1 MKKVTLLILNLVFC
15 FTLFAQINID
25 WQSNVGGSGADEMR
39 TVLGTSD
46 GGVLAGGVSASGISG
61 NKSVSSYGDNDY
73 WVVKYNN
80 AGGIEWQRAYGGSAG
95 DFLTAMVETNDGGYL
110 LGGSSSSGISGIKTE
125 INLGVTDYWL
135 VRIDSIGN
143 IVWQNTIGG
152 SSSDAITHLAN
163 TPDGGFIVTGYSFS
177 NISGDKTEN
186 GHNFSADYWILKI
199 DSLGAI
205 QWQNTIGGNGSDLP
219 LSAYSNADGT
229 CIVAGYSSSG
239 ATGDKTEANLG
250 GFDFWILK
258 LSAAGGVLWQNTI
271 GGNNSDI
278 PNSVVPAI
286 DGGIIIGGY
295 SSSGISGDKTE
306 ALIGITDYWLL
317 KLNTAGTIVWQNT
330 IGGTADDYLFSVVP
344 NIAANKYFLFGY
356 SYSGIGGDKTEAGD
370 PTANYWMLET
380 NLSGTI
386 LGQETIQATGYDFGY
401 AASICV
407 DGDYVVGGK
416 SNSGIGGDKTENNNG
431 DFDFWLVK
439 MTTCE
444 ATTEVCNT
452 LDDDCDGLIDE
463 GVKSIFYGDSD
474 GDGFGVPEIT
484 ILACSAPEGYADI
497 IGDCYD
503 ANPAIYPGN
512 TEICNGFDDNCTGS
526 VDEGLLITFYADND
540 GDLYGDPADFEL
552 LCEGIAGYVEDNTD
566 CNDANNL
573 INPGATE
580 LCNNIDDNCDG
591 NIDEGLDVTV
601 TISASGPTTICQ
613 GSNVTLSATHNG
625 DAVQWKKN
633 GVNIAGATSV
643 SLLVNATGN
652 YTCMAYSDCDTS
664 TSSIITVTVNKNPKA
679 IISAGGP
686 TEFCAGGSVTLT
698 ETPSGGC
705 TYQWYKGAA
714 PIPGATATTYVASTT
729 GNYKCRVTKT
739 ATGCYKISNPIAV
752 LVTCKEGEELTSN
765 NISIYPNP
773 TSGQLNISTDI
784 VVSVIKIYN
793 NSGAVVQQI
802 NNWHG
807 ESINVSQLASGVYYI
822 QLFTATT
829 TKQKIFVKE

>member
-1 MKKVTLLILNLVFC
+1 MKKIALISLVLFCSLNL
-15 FTLFAQINID
+15 LAQIDID
-25 WQSNVGGSGADEMR
+25 WQSDMGGSGADEMR

-46 GGVLAGGVSASGISG
+46 GGVIAGGVSASGFSG
-61 NKSVSSYGDNDY
+61 NKTMSSYGDNDY

-80 AGGIEWQRAYGGSAG
+80 AGAIEWQRAYGGSAA
-95 DFLTAMVETNDGGYL
+95 DFMTAMVETNDGGYL

-125 INLGVTDYWL
+125 VNLGVTDYWL

-163 TPDGGFIVTGYSFS
+163 TPDGGFIVSGYSFS

-186 GHNFSADYWILKI
+186 GHASSADYWIIKI

-219 LSAYSNADGT
+219 LSAFSNADGT
-229 CIVAGYSSSG
+229 CIVGGYSSSG

-250 GFDFWILK
+250 GIDYWILK

-278 PNSVVPAI
+278 ANSVVPAI
-286 DGGIIIGGY
+286 DGGIIVGGY

-306 ALIGITDYWLL
+306 PLVGITDYWLL
-317 KLNTAGTIVWQNT
+317 KLNTSGNIVWQNT
-330 IGGTADDYLFSVVP
+330 IGGTSDDYLFSVVP
-344 NIAANKYFLFGY
+344 NVADNKYFLFGY
-356 SYSGIGGDKTEAGD
+356 SYSGIGGDKTETGD
-370 PTANYWMLET
+370 FTANYWMLET
-380 NLSGTI
+380 NLSGAI
-386 LGQETIQATGYDFGY
+386 VSQETIQAGGYDFGY
-401 AASICV
+401 SASICT
-407 DGDYVVGGK
+407 DGDYVIGGK
-416 SNSGIGGDKTENNNG
+416 SNSGIGGDKTQINYG
-431 DFDFWLVK
+431 DFDYWVVK
-439 MTTCE
+439 MANCE
-444 ATTEVCNT
+444 PTTEVCNT

-474 GDGFGVPEIT
+474 DDGFGVPEIT

-503 ANPAIYPGN
+503 ANPAIYPGA
-512 TEICNGFDDNCTGS
+512 TEICNGVDDNCSGM

-540 GDLYGDPADFEL
+540 GDLFGDPEEFEL
-552 LCEGIAGYVEDNTD
+552 FCEGIAGYVEDNTD
-566 CNDANNL
+566 CNDTNNL
-573 INPGATE
+573 IYPGATE

-591 NIDEGLDVTV
+591 NIDEGFVINI
-601 TISASGPTTICQ
+601 TIAASGPTTICQ
-613 GSNVTLSATHNG
+613 GSNVTLTATHNG

-633 GVNIAGATSV
+633 GVDIAGATSAT
-643 SLLVNATGN
+643 LLVNTTGN
-652 YTCMAYSDCDTS
+652 YSCMAYNDCDTNA
-664 TSSIITVTVNKNPKA
+664 SSIITVTVNKNPKA

-686 TEFCAGGSVTLT
+686 TEFCAGGNVTLS

-714 PIPGATATTYVASTT
+714 PIPGATSTTYVASTT

-765 NISIYPNP
+765 NVSIYPNP
-773 TSGQLNISTDI
+773 TAGQLYINSEIIIAT
-784 VVSVIKIYN
+784 IKIYN

-802 NNWHG
+802 NNWQG
-807 ESINVSQLASGVYYI
+807 ESIDVSQLPSGLYYL
-822 QLFTATT
+822 QLFGETT
-829 TKQKIFVKE
+829 TVQKIFVKE

>member
-1 MKKVTLLILNLVFC
+1 M
-15 FTLFAQINID
+15 
-25 WQSNVGGSGADEMR
+25 
-39 TVLGTSD
+39 
-46 GGVLAGGVSASGISG
+46 
-61 NKSVSSYGDNDY
+61 
-73 WVVKYNN
+73 
-80 AGGIEWQRAYGGSAG
+80 
-95 DFLTAMVETNDGGYL
+95 
-110 LGGSSSSGISGIKTE
+110 
-125 INLGVTDYWL
+125 
-135 VRIDSIGN
+135 
-143 IVWQNTIGG
+143 
-152 SSSDAITHLAN
+152 
-163 TPDGGFIVTGYSFS
+163 
-177 NISGDKTEN
+177 
-186 GHNFSADYWILKI
+186 
-199 DSLGAI
+199 
-205 QWQNTIGGNGSDLP
+205 
-219 LSAYSNADGT
+219 
-229 CIVAGYSSSG
+229 
-239 ATGDKTEANLG
+239 
-250 GFDFWILK
+250 
-258 LSAAGGVLWQNTI
+258 
-271 GGNNSDI
+271 
-278 PNSVVPAI
+278 
-286 DGGIIIGGY
+286 
-295 SSSGISGDKTE
+295 
-306 ALIGITDYWLL
+306 
-317 KLNTAGTIVWQNT
+317 
-330 IGGTADDYLFSVVP
+330 P
-344 NIAANKYFLFGY
+344 NIADNKYFLFGY

-370 PTANYWMLET
+370 ATANYWMLET
-380 NLSGTI
+380 DLSGVI
-386 LGQETIQATGYDFGY
+386 VSQETIQATGYDFGY

-416 SNSGIGGDKTENNNG
+416 SNSGIGGDKTEINNG

-439 MTTCE
+439 MTNCE

-573 INPGATE
+573 INPVALE
-580 LCNNIDDNCDG
+580 ICNGIDDNCDG
-591 NIDEGLDVTV
+591 TIDEGLDVTI

-613 GSNVTLSATHNG
+613 GNNVTLSATHNG

-633 GVNIAGATSV
+633 GIDIIGATGV
-643 SLLVNATGN
+643 TLLVNVTGT
-652 YTCMAYSDCDTS
+652 YTCMAYTNCDT
-664 TSSIITVTVNKNPKA
+664 TISSGIVVTVNKNPKA

-686 TEFCAGGSVTLT
+686 TEFCAGGNVTLT
-698 ETPSGGC
+698 ETPSGGS

-714 PIPGATATTYVASTT
+714 PIPGATATTYVATTT

-752 LVTCKEGEELTSN
+752 LVTCKEGAELTSN

-773 TSGQLNISTDI
+773 TSGHLNINTDI
-784 VVSVIKIYN
+784 MITAIKIFN

-802 NNWHG
+802 TNWQG
-807 ESINVSQLASGVYYI
+807 ESIDVSQLASGIYYL
-822 QLFTATT
+822 QLFSETT
-829 TKQKIFVKE
+829 TIQKIFVKE